1 MKFNKTSVNNFE
13 SDINE
18 VYSATSALIRFAYYA
33 RRYDLGGMQEAKDA
47 FISHKEK
54 VKNRIF
60 NRDLA
65 NLSDIVLSI
74 HWDAIRV
81 ADGSVQEGKERHN
94 ATSRVYKRCKRLLRE
109 LSRTRSVAMFIGEYY
124 A

>member
-1 MKFNKTSVNNFE
+1 MKLNKTSVSNFE

-18 VYSATSALIRFAYYA
+18 VYNATSALVLFTYYA
-33 RRYDLGGMQEAKDA
+33 RRYDLGGMQETKSS
-47 FISHKEK
+47 FILHKEK

-60 NRDLA
+60 TRDLTL
-65 NLSDIVLSI
+65 LSDIVLSI
-74 HWDAIRV
+74 HWDATRV
-81 ADGSVQEGKERHN
+81 ANGSIKGKERHN

-109 LSRTRSVAMFIGEYY
+109 LSRTRSVVKFVGEYY